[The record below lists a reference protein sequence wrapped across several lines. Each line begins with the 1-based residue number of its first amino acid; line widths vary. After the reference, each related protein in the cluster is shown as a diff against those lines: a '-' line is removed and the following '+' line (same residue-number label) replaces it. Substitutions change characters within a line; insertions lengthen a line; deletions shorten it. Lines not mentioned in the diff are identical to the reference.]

1 MSEAQAVSK
10 PRTPWHLWVIGVL
23 SLLWNG
29 MGAFDYLMTET
40 QNESYMSRFTPE
52 QLEFFYGFPAWI
64 VALWAIAVWG
74 GVLGSILLLVRSRFA
89 APTFL
94 VALLAM
100 VVVTIRNYVFAGGMA
115 VSGSAGVLIFTA
127 VIFLLSVF
135 FWLYARAMSDRGV
148 LT

>member
-1 MSEAQAVSK
+1 MSEEQAVT
-10 PRTPWHLWVIGVL
+10 PARTPWHLWVIGVL
-23 SLLWNG
+23 ALLWNG

-52 QLEFFYGFPAWI
+52 QLEFFYGFPSWL

-74 GVLGSILLLVRSRFA
+74 GVLAALLLLFRSRFA

-94 VALLAM
+94 VALVAM
-100 VVVTIRNYVFAGGMA
+100 VLVTIRNYGFAEGME
-115 VSGSAGVLIFTA
+115 VTGSPGVLAFTG
-127 VIFLLSVF
+127 VIFLFSLLL
-135 FWLYARAMSDRGV
+135 WLYARAMQKRGV